1 MTRVLQTAGMAL
13 SALFANRVRSVLTML
28 GIVIGVAAV
37 ILITS
42 IGNGVQ
48 GQISNQLGELGPT
61 NLITVSPGAAA
72 GGDADGFGGDPDAG
86 PGGPEGGPFG
96 AAGATSTLT
105 PEDARLVAALTPV
118 AAASPSVVA
127 AAPVEGQSIPFTG
140 VDPSYSEVRAVE
152 LAAGRF
158 AEGSGEL
165 VLAES
170 MAEDLLNASAEA
182 SVDQTLTIWEEEYT
196 VVGVSARAEETSGI
210 GPPTSETSYMTT
222 DDALRI
228 LGTETVTQVVASAV
242 DADSVDAATN
252 EIRSTLADAHDGEE
266 DFSVT
271 TQEQLLSN
279 FTQITTLLTYGLAG
293 IAGIS
298 LLVAGIG
305 VMNIMLVSVAERT
318 REIGIRKAL
327 GATDGDI
334 LVQFLLEAVF
344 LALIGGL
351 MGIGVGIGVS
361 ALLPVLSANL
371 PTAVTWTAV
380 GLASGVSALIGVVFG
395 VLPAYRSARLQ
406 PVEALRRE

>member
-1 MTRVLQTAGMAL
+1 MTRVLQTAGMAF

-48 GQISNQLGELGPT
+48 GQISSQLDELGPT
-61 NLITVSPGAAA
+61 NLITVSPGAA
-72 GGDADGFGGDPDAG
+72 GGDEDGPGGGPGG
-86 PGGPEGGPFG
+86 PGGPEGDPFE
-96 AAGATSTLT
+96 AGATSTLT
-105 PEDARLVAALTPV
+105 PEDARLVAGLAPV
-118 AAASPSVVA
+118 AAASPSVFA
-127 AAPVEGQSIPFTG
+127 AAPVEGQSVPFTG
-140 VDPSYSEVRAVE
+140 VDPSYPDVRAVA

-158 AEGSGEL
+158 VEGSGEL

-170 MAEDLLNASAEA
+170 TAEDLLNANAEA
-182 SVDQTLTIWEEEYT
+182 AVGQTLGMWEEEYT
-196 VVGVSARAEETSGI
+196 VVGVSSRAEEASGI
-210 GPPTSETSYMTT
+210 GPPTRESSYMTT

-242 DADSVDAATN
+242 DADSVDAATD

-334 LVQFLLEAVF
+334 LIQFLLEAVF

-351 MGIGVGIGVS
+351 TGIAVGIGVS

-380 GLASGVSALIGVVFG
+380 GLASGVSAMIGVVFG

>member
-1 MTRVLQTAGMAL
+1 
-13 SALFANRVRSVLTML
+13 ML

-48 GQISNQLGELGPT
+48 GQISSQLDELGPT
-61 NLITVSPGAAA
+61 NLIMVSPGAA
-72 GGDADGFGGDPDAG
+72 GGDADGFGGDPDGGPGG
-86 PGGPEGGPFG
+86 PGGPEGGSFD
-96 AAGATSTLT
+96 AGATSTLT
-105 PEDARLVAALTPV
+105 PEDARLVAGLAPV
-118 AAASPSVVA
+118 AAASPSVIA
-127 AAPVEGQSIPFTG
+127 AAPVEGQSVPFTG
-140 VDPSYSEVRAVE
+140 VDPSYPEVRAVE

-170 MAEDLLNASAEA
+170 TAEDLLGADAEA
-182 SVDQTLTIWEEEYT
+182 AVGQRLAIWDEEYT
-196 VVGVSARAEETSGI
+196 VVGVSSRPEEASSI
-210 GPPTSETSYMTT
+210 GPPMSESSYMTT

-344 LALIGGL
+344 LSLIGGL
-351 MGIGVGIGVS
+351 TGIAVGIGVS

-380 GLASGVSALIGVVFG
+380 GLASGLSALIGVVFG